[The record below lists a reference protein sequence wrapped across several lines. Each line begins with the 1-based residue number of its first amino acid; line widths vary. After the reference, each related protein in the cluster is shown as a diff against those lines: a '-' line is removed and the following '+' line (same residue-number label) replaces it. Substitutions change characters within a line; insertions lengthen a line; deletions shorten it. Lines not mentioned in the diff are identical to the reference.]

1 MEDKDLQLEN
11 GHFTRIANKILD
23 ILASVNLTG
32 SELRVVLFIIRKTYG
47 YNKKED
53 LISLSQIKEGTEI
66 SKRNIIYILQN
77 LEAKKILM
85 VTREKLKTNNIRF
98 NKYYDTWIVQ
108 NSAPQVK
115 NNREIAKIASAK
127 LRNDVKDNKIASAKL
142 GKTVVQN
149 SVKKVKSFAHTKERK
164 TITKDNSKKETFLQG
179 KQWNELID
187 SFKDINPI
195 YEDFYKNT
203 TERKALD
210 TLAKKITFE
219 KLLATIKKLPETN
232 SIPYF
237 PKITSPSVLK
247 RDLGKLIASYNQEKA
262 KSDIKLK
269 AEGNKRQSFA
279 GIAQE
284 IKL

>member
-11 GHFTRIANKILD
+11 GNYTRIVNKVIDELVKAPLLGAELAICFFIL
-23 ILASVNLTG
+23 
-32 SELRVVLFIIRKTYG
+32 RKTYG

-53 LISLSQIKEGTEI
+53 EISLSQFQSGINRSRPTITKAL
-66 SKRNIIYILQN
+66 KNLQLVNIL
-77 LEAKKILM
+77 
-85 VTREKLKTNNIRF
+85 KLVKPGNTKGACNIWLF
-98 NKYYDTWIVQ
+98 NKYYKTWNLVKI
-108 NSAPQVK
+108 PQ
-115 NNREIAKIASAK
+115 
-127 LRNDVKDNKIASAKL
+127 LVKDRTKPSKEKIKNL
-142 GKTVVQN
+142 
-149 SVKKVKSFAHTKERK
+149 VKIPLHTKDNNKRQ
-164 TITKDNSKKETFLQG
+164 TKDNSKKETFLQG

-187 SFKDINPI
+187 SFKEINPV

-210 TLAKKITFE
+210 TLAKKITYE

-237 PKITSPSVLK
+237 PKITSPSQLK

-262 KSDIKLK
+262 KKDIKSI
-269 AEGNKRQSFA
+269 AEGNKKQSFA

-284 IKL
+284 IML